1 MQTTTP
7 TSDYELERG
16 KPLPSLNHS
25 ITQARLVVAL
35 FRYAAQYTVASE
47 LSLELDGQRFT
58 PDVCLYPKLQVD
70 PMQDQIRMT
79 EPPLLTVEIESP
91 TQSTQDLVDKIR
103 LMLGLGVRS
112 AWLVQPTL
120 QTVTVFHPGAK
131 PKTFTQGMIED
142 DVTDV
147 EVRVEEVFAPSP

>member
-25 ITQARLVVAL
+25 ITQALLVGAFL
-35 FRYAAQYTVASE
+35 RYRAQYTVASE
-47 LSLELDGQRFT
+47 LSLELEGQRFT
-58 PDVCLYPKLQVD
+58 PDVCLYPKLQTD

-79 EPPLLTVEIESP
+79 EPPILTVEIESP

-120 QTVTVFHPGAK
+120 QTVTVFHPGTK
-131 PKTFTQGMIED
+131 PKTFTQGQIQD
-142 DVTDV
+142 DATDV
-147 EVRVEEVFAPSP
+147 EVSVEEVFASS

>member
-7 TSDYELERG
+7 TSDYEIERG

-25 ITQARLVVAL
+25 VTQALLVGAFL
-35 FRYAAQYTVASE
+35 RYRPHYTVASE
-47 LSLELDGQRFT
+47 LSLELEGQRFT
-58 PDVCLYPKLQVD
+58 PDICLYPKLQTD

-79 EPPLLTVEIESP
+79 EPPILTVEIESP

-120 QTVTVFHPGAK
+120 QTVTVFHPGTK
-131 PKTFTQGMIED
+131 PQTFTQGQIED
-142 DVTDV
+142 DATDV
-147 EVRVEEVFAPSP
+147 EVSVEEVFVSSP